1 MAEGI
6 AQKWL
11 DDHHLSSWL
20 AVSAGTLAIEGIP
33 TSCGTV
39 ESLSQRGIDFDGTSS
54 LLTKKM
60 VTAADLVLCMST
72 SHFSVA
78 EQYGGNVEMLDPSGS
93 IADPIGQEQI
103 VYDELAKKLETLI
116 TKRLE
121 KLVLKE

>member
-1 MAEGI
+1 
-6 AQKWL
+6 
-11 DDHHLSSWL
+11 
-20 AVSAGTLAIEGIP
+20 
-33 TSCGTV
+33 
-39 ESLSQRGIDFDGTSS
+39 
-54 LLTKKM
+54 M

>member
-11 DDHHLSSWL
+11 DDHQHSSWL
-20 AVSAGTLAIEGIP
+20 AVSAGTHAIEGLP
-33 TSCGTV
+33 TSFGTV

-54 LLTKKM
+54 PLTKKM
-60 VTAADLVLCMST
+60 VTAANLVLCMSA

-116 TKRLE
+116 TERLK
-121 KLVLKE
+121 KLVLKD